1 MVLRQKG
8 ATCCN
13 LHRMSFL
20 SWFPWTQSGGL
31 CEQQEVPK
39 DGRHRTP
46 ASALG
51 TFYVRLGDGVTEDVS
66 AALRRI
72 TRTAST
78 ALMTPVSNKTAQ
90 MARTHEPRSGQPS
103 KIQSHDVAPNSLASS
118 ETPSK
123 RATGKATS
131 QASRRPRRRN
141 WGRCWRRCPNFLDQ
155 LRKRKSGKTAR
166 AKITARIPSR
176 MR

>member
-72 TRTAST
+72 TRTART
-78 ALMTPVSNKTAQ
+78 ALLTPVSNKTAQ
-90 MARTHEPRSGQPS
+90 MARIHEPRSGQPS
-103 KIQSHDVAPNSLASS
+103 KIQSHDGAPNKFANS
-118 ETPSK
+118 EAPSK
-123 RATGKATS
+123 MATGKATS
-131 QASRRPRRRN
+131 QVSRRPRRRN
-141 WGRCWRRCPNFLDQ
+141 WGRCRRRCPNFLDHR
-155 LRKRKSGKTAR
+155 RKRRSGQSARARSTAR
-166 AKITARIPSR
+166 TPSR

>member
-72 TRTAST
+72 TRTSST

-123 RATGKATS
+123 MASGKAMS
-131 QASRRPRRRN
+131 QVSRRPRRRN
-141 WGRCWRRCPNFLDQ
+141 WGRRGFRCSNFLDQ
-155 LRKRKSGKTAR
+155 RRKRRSGQSAR
-166 AKITARIPSR
+166 VESTTRILSK